1 MQRLYQ
7 TSAINEPGE
16 AVKLSEDH
24 RVVATS
30 RLLAVW
36 MLKSWAPIL
45 SMCYGDSK
53 NCSWQSIGKFNMKSS
68 ICRTSQL
75 DSGAGAAKTVLRCLL
90 FIRKSFVQ

>member
-1 MQRLYQ
+1 MQRVYQ